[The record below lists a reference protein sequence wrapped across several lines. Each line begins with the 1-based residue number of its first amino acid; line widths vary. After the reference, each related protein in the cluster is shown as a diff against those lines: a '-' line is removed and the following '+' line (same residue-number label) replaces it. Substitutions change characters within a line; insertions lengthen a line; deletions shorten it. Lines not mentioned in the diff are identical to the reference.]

1 MGNTDSRNS
10 IDNSSEFF
18 ENANT
23 QNQTGGND
31 QFNQFDIDLSIL
43 ESESDFNQD
52 RHGGFNNDQKGIW
65 AAVMEFLYLHKEWE
79 LWESFSNNNG
89 LFLPN
94 YSIFFFIATYSYNYC
109 NQDKCNYRT

>member
-52 RHGGFNNDQKGIW
+52 RHGGFNNASDDSIKTEDFINI
-65 AAVMEFLYLHKEWE
+65 LKSKIDNL
-79 LWESFSNNNG
+79 SN
-89 LFLPN
+89 LFGSN
-94 YSIFFFIATYSYNYC
+94 TF
-109 NQDKCNYRT
+109 